1 MINSV
6 SSAASLYRSVS
17 SAMRPA
23 INNPHTQTP
32 ANTSFGDAVSVTLS
46 PAAEGVQKLGSD
58 FKRLTLDPAY
68 HLQQAEVGLKD
79 LMARLGIPENT
90 DIQIEVQENGE
101 ISVDGDHPL
110 MSQLAESLN
119 GDDADPFLRSSF
131 IFARNGTIMSHI
143 GVAADLAANGASES
157 PGKADHY
164 HDWVRSVAAN
174 AQSSSMSVSMS
185 GGALSASLVDRNG
198 TAYDAESGL
207 TLPA

>member
-6 SSAASLYRSVS
+6 SNAASLYRSVS
-17 SAMRPA
+17 AAVTPA
-23 INNPHTQTP
+23 INIAQTQAP
-32 ANTSFGDAVSVTLS
+32 VKNGFGEAVSVNLS
-46 PAAEGVQKLGSD
+46 PAAEGAQKLDSD

-90 DIQIEVQENGE
+90 DIQIEIKENGE

-110 MSQLAESLN
+110 MLQLTESLN

-143 GVAADLAANGASES
+143 GTAADLAANGASEN

-164 HDWVRSVAAN
+164 YDWVRSVAAN
-174 AQSSSMSVSMS
+174 AQSSSMSVFMS
-185 GGALSASLVDRNG
+185 GGALSAFLTDLNG
-198 TAYDAESGL
+198 RHDADGGT
-207 TLPA
+207 TLPV